1 MPPFDTV
8 LVANRGEVA
17 LRIMRTL
24 KKMNI
29 KAVAVYSEADANA
42 LHVQQADE
50 AHYIGPSPATKSYL
64 SIPNIIKAVMKSG
77 AQAVHPGYGFLAEN
91 PKFAS
96 ALARQGV
103 TLIGPSASSIKNMGD
118 KIKAKK
124 IALKAGVN
132 AVPGYIGTIPDSA
145 QAVKIAEEIGF
156 PIIVKATAGGGGR
169 GMRVVHNASQMIDA
183 FESAQI
189 EAASNFNDSR
199 VFIEKFILDSPRHI
213 EIQILAD
220 KYGNIVCLGER
231 ECSIQRSHQKVI
243 EEAPSVCITDEL
255 REQMYAQSR
264 SLAKEAKYYSA
275 GTVEFIVD
283 KKEQFYF
290 LEMNTRLQVE
300 HTVTELVTGI
310 DIVEEMINIAAGNKL
325 SIKQEDIKLDK
336 WAIECRICAED
347 PSRGFLPSSGR
358 ITDYREPPKSPNI
371 RVDTSIDSGA
381 EASMYYDTLIA
392 KLCAVGENRS
402 QAIDYM
408 KSALSSFVIRGIN
421 HNVSFLEALITHPRF
436 AAGDIS
442 TNLITEEY
450 PKGFAGAEL
459 TSEISQIFVATAIY
473 IFMAEQTRMS
483 LLSERVRD
491 RADKLMTRWVVS
503 LDGALFPVII
513 KPVPSGYNIRQGT
526 NRISI
531 RSNWTIGN
539 RLFTCQVNGKNLH
552 VKIEHIPTGY
562 KLVHA
567 GVTAVAYVRS
577 PKVSELERYM
587 LTRNTSK
594 KEKEVFAPLGG
605 QVVSVKVKDG
615 DEVKEGEELISLI
628 AMKMEN
634 IIRAPS
640 SGIIKT
646 VHVCK
651 DQVLQAGALMIE
663 YEG

>member
-42 LHVQQADE
+42 LHVQYADE
-50 AHYIGPSPATKSYL
+50 AHYIGSSPATKSYL
-64 SIPNIIKAVMKSG
+64 SIPNVLKAVRNSG
-77 AQAVHPGYGFLAEN
+77 AQAVHPGYGFLSEN
-91 PKFAS
+91 PKFAHI
-96 ALARQGV
+96 LARGGV
-103 TLIGPSASSIKNMGD
+103 ALIGPSAKAIKNMGD
-118 KIKAKK
+118 KVEAKR
-124 IALKAGVN
+124 IAAKAGVN
-132 AVPGYIGTIPDSA
+132 AVPGYIGIIPNSK

-156 PIIVKATAGGGGR
+156 PVIVKAAAGGGGR
-169 GMRVVHNASQMIDA
+169 GMRVVCNAAQMIDA

-213 EIQILAD
+213 EIQVLAD
-220 KYGNIVCLGER
+220 KHGNVVCLGER

-243 EEAPSVCITDEL
+243 EETPSTFISEGV
-255 REQMYAQSR
+255 REQMYLQSK
-264 SLAKEAKYYSA
+264 SLAKEVNYYSA

-283 KKEQFYF
+283 GKGNFYF

-300 HTVTELVTGI
+300 HAVTELVTGV
-310 DIVEEMINIAAGNKL
+310 DIVEEMVNIAAGKEL

-358 ITDYREPPKSPNI
+358 ITDYREPPRSANI
-371 RVDTSIDSGA
+371 RIDTSIDSGA

-392 KLCAVGENRS
+392 KLCTVGENRS
-402 QAIDYM
+402 EAIAHM
-408 KSALSSFVIRGIN
+408 KHALSSFVIRGIN
-421 HNVSFLEALITHPRF
+421 HNIPFLEALITHPRF
-436 AAGDIS
+436 ASGDIS
-442 TNLITEEY
+442 TNFITEEY

-483 LLSERVRD
+483 LLSERAKD
-491 RADKLMTRWVVS
+491 RADKIMTRWVVS
-503 LDGALFPVII
+503 LDGALFPIII
-513 KPVPSGYNIRQGT
+513 KPVTSGYNIRQGS
-526 NRISI
+526 NKISI
-531 RSNWTIGN
+531 RSDWTIGN
-539 RLFTCQVNGKNLH
+539 RLFSCQVNGKGVY
-552 VKIEHIPTGY
+552 VKVEHIPTGY

-577 PKVSELERYM
+577 PKVSELERHM
-587 LTRNTSK
+587 LAKNK
-594 KEKEVFAPLGG
+594 VIKEREILAPLGG
-605 QVVSVKVKDG
+605 QVVSVRIKDG
-615 DEVKEGEELISLI
+615 DEVKEGQEIISLI

-634 IIRAPS
+634 IIRAPN
-640 SGIIKT
+640 SGKIKK

-651 DQVLQAGALMIE
+651 DQVLQAGSLMAE
-663 YEG
+663 YE